1 MAGRFDVSKL
11 WRLMPVVAVTAA
23 VALVLAGLLMAYYNE
38 RSYQEQKVKDVGI
51 RAEILASSVAAALAF
66 DDRDAA
72 QEYLSAL
79 AADPELLIAA
89 VYAQDGSL
97 FASYARSRRQPPAS
111 APAEEAVFENAQV
124 AVAIQVRQGRSAVL
138 GTVYLRAVTEPFER
152 RLARYVGIALLVI
165 MAALV
170 VIVLGAAHAA
180 VTRANLEL
188 QDRAMALA
196 EANRQLQAQIE
207 QREKAEEALRQ
218 SQKMEAIGHLTGGI
232 AHDFNNILQIIT
244 GNLDLVTAAVRDNDR
259 ASQRLQ
265 NALLA
270 AERAA
275 RLTQQLLAFARRQ
288 PLQPQVLN
296 AGRRMSEVAD
306 LLRRTLRGNI
316 EVECV
321 GAGGLWNV
329 QADFA
334 QLENAIL
341 NLALNA
347 RDAMPEGGKLTIETA
362 NVFLDD
368 AYASRHGDVQPG
380 QYVMIAVTDTGCG
393 MSVEQMERAFEPFYT
408 TKPEG
413 QGTGLGLSQV
423 YGFVKQSGGH
433 VKIYSEVG
441 HGTSVKIYL
450 PRVRQSEVQTDR
462 AAPEQAA
469 AHSGECVLVV
479 EDDAAVR
486 AAAVELL
493 GELGYR
499 VLEAED
505 GSSALAI
512 LDSGVPID
520 LLFTDVVMPGPVSGR
535 EVAQKAAADRP
546 EIAVLFTSGYT
557 ENAIIHHGRLDE
569 GVFLL
574 SKPYRKEDLARKI
587 RSVLAER
594 RKAAQPAVQPA
605 TLMRSE

>member
-1 MAGRFDVSKL
+1 MPGPEPSKH
-11 WRLMPVVAVTAA
+11 WRLMPTVAVTAA
-23 VALVLAGLLMAYYNE
+23 VTLVLAGLVMAYYNE
-38 RSYQEQKVKDVGI
+38 RSYEQQKIKEVGVQ
-51 RAEILASSVAAALAF
+51 AEILASSVSAALAF
-66 DDRDAA
+66 SDRNAA

-79 AADPELLIAA
+79 AADPELLAAA
-89 VYAQDGSL
+89 VYASDGAL
-97 FASYARSRRQPPAS
+97 FASYSRDRAQPLQA
-111 APAEEAVFENAQV
+111 APPQIAVFEHGQV
-124 AVAIQVRQGRSAVL
+124 AVARPVQHETVVL
-138 GTVYLRAVTEPFER
+138 GTVYLRAITEPFER
-152 RLARYVGIALLVI
+152 RLARYVGIALLII
-165 MAALV
+165 MAALL

-180 VTRANLEL
+180 LSRANLQL
-188 QDRAMALA
+188 RDRAIALV
-196 EANRQLQAQIE
+196 EANRQLHLQIE

-244 GNLDLVTAAVRDNDR
+244 GNLDLLVSAVRENDR
-259 ASQRLQ
+259 ASQRLH
-265 NALLA
+265 NAQLA

-288 PLQPQVLN
+288 PLQPKVLN
-296 AGRRMSEVAD
+296 VGRRMSEIAD
-306 LLRRTLRGNI
+306 LLRRTLGNI

-347 RDAMPEGGKLTIETA
+347 RDAMPNGGKLTIETA
-362 NVFLDD
+362 NVLLDD
-368 AYASRHGDVQPG
+368 AYASRHGDVEPG
-380 QYVMIAVTDTGCG
+380 QYMMIAVTDTGCG
-393 MSVEQMERAFEPFYT
+393 MTPEQIERAFEPFYT

-433 VKIYSEVG
+433 VKIYSELG

-450 PRVRQSEVQTDR
+450 PRVRQNEDQVAR
-462 AAPEQAA
+462 PAPDQAKGGT
-469 AHSGECVLVV
+469 GECVLVV

-486 AAAVELL
+486 AATVEILS
-493 GELGYR
+493 ELGYR

-505 GSSALAI
+505 SSRALAI
-512 LDSGVPID
+512 LESGAPID
-520 LLFTDVVMPGPVSGR
+520 LLFTDVVMPGPVSSR
-535 EVAQKAAADRP
+535 QLAANAVGLRP
-546 EIAVLFTSGYT
+546 DIAVLFTSGYT
-557 ENAIIHHGRLDE
+557 ENAIIHHGRLDD

-574 SKPYRKEDLARKI
+574 SKPYRKDDLARKV
-587 RSVLAER
+587 RSVLSER
-594 RKAAQPAVQPA
+594 RKAHSAEDGE
-605 TLMRSE
+605 TLIRSE

>member
-1 MAGRFDVSKL
+1 MAGRFDLSKL
-11 WRLMPVVAVTAA
+11 WRLTPLIAVTAA
-23 VALVLAGLLMAYYNE
+23 VALVVAGLLMAYYNE
-38 RSYQEQKVKDVGI
+38 RSYQEQKVKEVRVQAD
-51 RAEILASSVAAALAF
+51 ILASSVAAALAF
-66 DDRDAA
+66 NDRAAA

-79 AADPELLIAA
+79 AADPELLLAA
-89 VYAQDGSL
+89 VYAPDGTL
-97 FASYARSRRQPPAS
+97 FASYSRARRTPPGS
-111 APAEEAVFENAQV
+111 APPEEALFEGAEV
-124 AVAIQVRQGRSAVL
+124 AVAIPVRQQTATL
-138 GTVYLRAVTEPFER
+138 GTVLVRSIAEPFER
-152 RLARYVGIALLVI
+152 RLARYIGIALLVI

-170 VIVLGAAHAA
+170 VLVLGAAHAA
-180 VTRANLEL
+180 VARANREL
-188 QDRAMALA
+188 QERAIALA
-196 EANRQLQAQIE
+196 DANRQLQAQIE
-207 QREKAEEALRQ
+207 EREKVEEALRQ

-232 AHDFNNILQIIT
+232 AHDFNNILQIVT
-244 GNLDLVTAAVRDNDR
+244 GNLDLLVPAVRENDR
-259 ASQRLQ
+259 ASQRLH

-288 PLQPQVLN
+288 PLQPKVLN
-296 AGRRMSEVAD
+296 VGRRMGEVAD
-306 LLRRTLRGNI
+306 LLRRTLGGNI

-321 GAGGLWNV
+321 GAAGLWNV
-329 QADFA
+329 KADFA

-347 RDAMPEGGKLTIETA
+347 RDAMPAGGKLTIETA
-362 NVFLDD
+362 NVFLDET
-368 AYASRHGDVQPG
+368 YASRHVDVEPG

-393 MSVEQMERAFEPFYT
+393 MAAAQMERAFEPFYT

-433 VKIYSEVG
+433 VKIYSELD

-450 PRVRQSEVQTDR
+450 PRVRQGEDQPIRPILD
-462 AAPEQAA
+462 QAA
-469 AHSGECVLVV
+469 GGAGECVLVV

-486 AAAVELL
+486 TATVEML

-505 GSSALAI
+505 GSAALPI
-512 LDSGVPID
+512 LESGDPID
-520 LLFTDVVMPGPVSGR
+520 LLFTDVVMPGPVTSR
-535 EVAQKAAADRP
+535 ELAARAKVMRP
-546 EIAVLFTSGYT
+546 GIAVLFTSGYT
-557 ENAIIHHGRLDE
+557 ENAIIHHGRLDD

-574 SKPYRKEDLARKI
+574 SKPFRKDELARTV

-594 RKAAQPAVQPA
+594 RNAPQPATDDA